1 MTSFFVLEENLK
13 NHEPNQTTTEAIEK
27 GKQMLDDPNT
37 PSYSTIEDLMAALD
51 E

>member
-13 NHEPNQTTTEAIEK
+13 NHEPNQTTTEAIEE
-27 GKQMLDDPNT
+27 GKQMLNDPNT

>member
-1 MTSFFVLEENLK
+1 MTSFFSEENLK
-13 NHEPNQTTTEAIEK
+13 NHEPSQKAIEE

-37 PSYSTIEDLMAALD
+37 PSYSTTEELITALD